1 MKLYRYI
8 LLLGALAVTSCD
20 LDEFPQDKLAPENYF
35 NNEAELRTFTNT
47 FYQQNLPTAESIYSE
62 TADLIVCTTLSKEV
76 AGTRV
81 VENDGGGWTTG
92 SWNPLTYINHY
103 LYYSHRCKDA
113 KARAHYDGV
122 ARFFRAYF
130 YFEKVKRFG
139 DVPWYDTPVGSADPA
154 LYKARD
160 SREYVMEKVLEDIDF
175 AIDNLPTAPDVY
187 NVTKWTA
194 LALKSRICLF
204 EGTFRKYHGLEGGD
218 EFLQAC
224 ADASEKFITSS
235 PYDIYNTGSSPYR
248 DLFSAKNATSTSKEV
263 ILARDYDKGQS
274 VVHNINMYALST
286 TYGMPGVTK
295 KMVDSYLMAD
305 GTRFTDQPN
314 YGTMGFYMEM
324 QNRDPR
330 LTQTVRGPKYTRIGG
345 TETLGPDF
353 ACSHT
358 GYNLTKWVGDA
369 SQDGYNNSYSDI
381 ILFRSAEVYLNF
393 AEAKAEL
400 GTLTQSDI
408 DKSIKKLRDR
418 VGMPN
423 LNMEA
428 ANLNPDPYLASPVTG
443 YANVTGANKGVILEI
458 RRERAVELIAEGF
471 RYYYM
476 VRWKEGKRFENEIEG
491 MYFAPIKDGET
502 WRVYDMDGDGKNS
515 AMDICLYTNAKPEID
530 GVKTYY
536 KIGEKF
542 RLTGENGGNVIVHDT
557 ATEPRQWREDRDY
570 LYPIPLSQ
578 ILLSNGKVKQNPHWD
593 EN

>member
-263 ILARDYDKGQS
+263 ILARDYD
-274 VVHNINMYALST
+274 
-286 TYGMPGVTK
+286 
-295 KMVDSYLMAD
+295 
-305 GTRFTDQPN
+305 
-314 YGTMGFYMEM
+314 
-324 QNRDPR
+324 
-330 LTQTVRGPKYTRIGG
+330 
-345 TETLGPDF
+345 
-353 ACSHT
+353 
-358 GYNLTKWVGDA
+358 
-369 SQDGYNNSYSDI
+369 
-381 ILFRSAEVYLNF
+381 
-393 AEAKAEL
+393 
-400 GTLTQSDI
+400 
-408 DKSIKKLRDR
+408 
-418 VGMPN
+418 
-423 LNMEA
+423 
-428 ANLNPDPYLASPVTG
+428 
-443 YANVTGANKGVILEI
+443 
-458 RRERAVELIAEGF
+458 
-471 RYYYM
+471 
-476 VRWKEGKRFENEIEG
+476 
-491 MYFAPIKDGET
+491 
-502 WRVYDMDGDGKNS
+502 
-515 AMDICLYTNAKPEID
+515 
-530 GVKTYY
+530 
-536 KIGEKF
+536 
-542 RLTGENGGNVIVHDT
+542 
-557 ATEPRQWREDRDY
+557 
-570 LYPIPLSQ
+570 
-578 ILLSNGKVKQNPHWD
+578 
-593 EN
+593 

>member
-1 MKLYRYI
+1 M
-8 LLLGALAVTSCD
+8 LGAFAVTSCD
-20 LDEFPQDKLAPENYF
+20 LDEFPEDKLAPENYF

-62 TADLIVCTTLSKEV
+62 TADLIVCTTLSEEV

-81 VENDGGGWTTG
+81 VVNDGGGWTTG
-92 SWNPLTYINHY
+92 SWNPLVYINEY

-139 DVPWYDTPVGSADPA
+139 DVPWYDTPIGSDDPA
-154 LYKARD
+154 LYKERD
-160 SREYVMEKVLEDIDF
+160 SRQFVMEKVMEDIDY
-175 AIDNLPTAPDVY
+175 AIENLPTTVDVY
-187 NVTKWTA
+187 NVTRWTA

-204 EGTFRKYHGLEGGD
+204 EGTYRKYHGIDGSED
-218 EFLQAC
+218 FLSAC
-224 ADASEKFITSS
+224 ADASEKFISSS
-235 PYDIYNTGSSPYR
+235 PYGIYTSGTYPYR
-248 DLFSAKNATSTSKEV
+248 DLFAAKNATSTQTEV

-274 VVHNINMYALST
+274 IVHNINMYALST

-305 GTRFTDQPN
+305 GTRFTDQPG
-314 YGTMGFYMEM
+314 YSTMGYYMEM

-330 LTQTVRGPKYTRIGG
+330 LTQTVRGPQYTRIGG
-345 TETLGPDF
+345 TEKLGPDF
-353 ACSHT
+353 TCSHT

-369 SQDGYNNSYSDI
+369 SQDGYNNSYNDI

-400 GTLTQSDI
+400 GTLTQADI
-408 DKSIKKLRDR
+408 DKSIKKIRDR

-423 LNMEA
+423 LNMAA
-428 ANLNPDPYLASPVTG
+428 ANASPDPYLSSEETG
-443 YANVTGANKGVILEI
+443 YVNVTGPNKGVILEI

-471 RYYYM
+471 RYYDM
-476 VRWKEGKRFENEIEG
+476 VRWKEGKRFEQEIKG
-491 MYFAPIKDGET
+491 MYFAPIKDGESY
-502 WRVYDMDGDGKNS
+502 RVYDIDGDGKNS
-515 AMDICLYTNAKPEID
+515 AMDICLYTGAQPTVD

-536 KIGEKF
+536 KIGDKF
-542 RLTGENGGNVIVHDT
+542 SLTGENGGNVIVHDT
-557 ATEPRQWREDRDY
+557 KAEPRQWREDRDY

-578 ILLSNGKVKQNPHWD
+578 ILLSSGKLKQNPGWD
-593 EN
+593 E